1 MGTNDIEK
9 YITHSDKIE
18 MGDLDWN
25 EAKTTGLTEEERFVL
40 TYFSDI
46 ESQTIRYLGTLLKMT
61 IALRPNVTA
70 FLITW
75 AYEEF
80 HHGQALANLLGEC
93 GYPLG
98 EDRVET
104 IKGRAKFNE
113 WIERLFGPILS
124 RIFSNQFPS
133 VYLVFGAIQ
142 EMTTLR
148 GYERLREAT
157 KNPVLKTLCERI
169 ARQERRH
176 FAWYFN
182 NAKEQLQIS
191 SSNRLLARK
200 VVEFNWRP
208 VGAGVKSNSEVNRLF
223 SILFPAEFGKQLVRE
238 IDAKIGTLPGFEGI
252 RLMQDYFKAHS

>member
-1 MGTNDIEK
+1 MD
-9 YITHSDKIE
+9 
-18 MGDLDWN
+18 DLDWN
-25 EAKTTGLTEEERFVL
+25 EAKSAGLSEDERFVL

-61 IALRPNVTA
+61 IASRPAVTA

-80 HHGQALANLLGEC
+80 HHGQALAKLLGQC
-93 GYPLG
+93 GYPLA

-104 IKGRAKFNE
+104 INRRARLNE
-113 WIERLFGPILS
+113 WLERFFGPLLS
-124 RIFSNQFPS
+124 RVFSNQFPS

-148 GYERLREAT
+148 GYERLKEAT
-157 KNPVLKTLCERI
+157 QNPILKVLCERI
-169 ARQERRH
+169 AKQERRH

-182 NAKEQLQIS
+182 NAKEQLELS
-191 SSNRLLARK
+191 SANRLLARK

-208 VGAGVKSNSEVNRLF
+208 VGAGVKSNSEVDRLF
-223 SILFPAEFGKQLVRE
+223 STLFPAEFGKELVRE
-238 IDAKIGTLPGFEGI
+238 IDVKISTLPGFEGI
-252 RLMQDYFKAHS
+252 RLMQDYFKACC